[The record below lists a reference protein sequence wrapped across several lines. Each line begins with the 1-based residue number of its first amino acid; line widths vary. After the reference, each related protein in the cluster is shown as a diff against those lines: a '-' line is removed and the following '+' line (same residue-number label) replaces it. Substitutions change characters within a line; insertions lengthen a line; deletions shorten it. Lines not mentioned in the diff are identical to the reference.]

1 MQAKGVDTLW
11 TNRVDGARGEDAAPP
26 SFSAA
31 PMKSDEMDDSG
42 GWQSAVDCSSP
53 ATVGMQPIGGVGVGG
68 SPRLSPLG
76 FLSPLDAG
84 ATNIAGSI
92 DQLRIRT

>member
-1 MQAKGVDTLW
+1 
-11 TNRVDGARGEDAAPP
+11 
-26 SFSAA
+26 
-31 PMKSDEMDDSG
+31 MKSDEIDDSG
-42 GWQSAVDCSSP
+42 GWQSAVDFSSP

-84 ATNIAGSI
+84 ATK
-92 DQLRIRT
+92 QLSHLLENQSSPSQIL